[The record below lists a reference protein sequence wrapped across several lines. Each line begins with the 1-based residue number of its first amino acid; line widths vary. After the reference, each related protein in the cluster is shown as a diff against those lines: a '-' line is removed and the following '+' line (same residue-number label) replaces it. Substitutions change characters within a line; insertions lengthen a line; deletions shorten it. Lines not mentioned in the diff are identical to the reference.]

1 MHTCEK
7 NINVVNSHTGTRK
20 QKKKRNKKTA
30 EDNEGDANDVK
41 EPDSL
46 EDDEDTGLGSSI
58 DSCEDLRERL
68 RAKIEMLQGSV
79 AQYYWYIAIFLP
91 V

>member
-1 MHTCEK
+1 M
-7 NINVVNSHTGTRK
+7 
-20 QKKKRNKKTA
+20 
-30 EDNEGDANDVK
+30 K

-79 AQYYWYIAIFLP
+79 ARYYRYIAVFLSA
-91 V
+91 

>member
-1 MHTCEK
+1 MTEGK
-7 NINVVNSHTGTRK
+7 K
-20 QKKKRNKKTA
+20 QKKKKRHKKMTEE
-30 EDNEGDANDVK
+30 EDTDEDEK

-68 RAKIEMLQGSV
+68 RAKIEMLQGGSRC
-79 AQYYWYIAIFLP
+79 
-91 V
+91 

>member
-1 MHTCEK
+1 VTEGK
-7 NINVVNSHTGTRK
+7 K
-20 QKKKRNKKTA
+20 QKKKKRHKKTTE
-30 EDNEGDANDVK
+30 EDSDEDEK

-68 RAKIEMLQGSV
+68 RAKIEMLQGGSHCCS
-79 AQYYWYIAIFLP
+79 AYWGIY
-91 V
+91 